1 MANMSIFLFTV
12 HYQGAHILN
21 YLENAKSP
29 KKDVIN
35 IENDDNK
42 FFLWCH
48 IKNLNPSRKKITKV
62 DRHMVNVLAYG
73 DIKFHASKRI
83 TARLKKKASVLM
95 YLVMKM
101 VWSIQFMDFLSK
113 LYEFIVDNRL

>member
-83 TARLKKKASVLM
+83 TARLKKKTSVLM

-113 LYEFIVDNRL
+113 LYELIVDNRL

>member
-83 TARLKKKASVLM
+83 TARLKKKTSVLM

-101 VWSIQFMDFLSK
+101 VWSTQFMDFLSK
-113 LYEFIVDNRL
+113 LYKFIVDNRL

>member
-1 MANMSIFLFTV
+1 MANVSIFLFTV

-83 TARLKKKASVLM
+83 TARLKKKTSVLM

-101 VWSIQFMDFLSK
+101 V
-113 LYEFIVDNRL
+113 

>member
-83 TARLKKKASVLM
+83 TARLKKKTSVLM

-101 VWSIQFMDFLSK
+101 IWSIQFMDFLSK

>member
-62 DRHMVNVLAYG
+62 DRHMVNVLVYG

-83 TARLKKKASVLM
+83 TARLKKKTSVLM

>member
-12 HYQGAHILN
+12 HYEGAHILN

-83 TARLKKKASVLM
+83 TARLKKKNICVNVFSYENGLIYPVHGL
-95 YLVMKM
+95 L
-101 VWSIQFMDFLSK
+101 IQ
-113 LYEFIVDNRL
+113 IV

>member
-73 DIKFHASKRI
+73 DIKFYASKRI
-83 TARLKKKASVLM
+83 TARLKKKTSVLM